1 MPVRL
6 FPINVELPDGESIT
20 LKVLTSHTID
30 HVKKLIHDQQD
41 IPVTQQRLFYK
52 SVELDDGD
60 TLLQHSIRSSG
71 STLTMREPRPTT
83 RMQIHIHQPSITDVI
98 SLVVDASDTV
108 DSVKAAI
115 EAKEGIKP
123 EQQRLIFNG
132 TELDGGSALS
142 KYKIRNNSEIHLVVK
157 THGAPR
163 VARVPQSVYVEN
175 RGLDMRKPFTL
186 EEVAHLEA
194 GFRKHAQMKTS
205 NLWRAI
211 LNDDEFSFQQ

>member
-41 IPVTQQRLFYK
+41 IPGTQQRLFYK

-83 RMQIHIHQPSITDVI
+83 RMQ
-98 SLVVDASDTV
+98 
-108 DSVKAAI
+108 
-115 EAKEGIKP
+115 
-123 EQQRLIFNG
+123 
-132 TELDGGSALS
+132 
-142 KYKIRNNSEIHLVVK
+142 
-157 THGAPR
+157 APR
-163 VARVPQSVYVEN
+163 GARVPQSVYVEN

-194 GFRKHAQMKTS
+194 GVRKHAQMKT
-205 NLWRAI
+205 NLCKAI
-211 LNDDEFSFQQ
+211 LHDDEFSFQQ

>member
-142 KYKIRNNSEIHLVVK
+142 KYKIRNNSVIHLVVK

-194 GFRKHAQMKTS
+194 GVRKHAQMKT
-205 NLWRAI
+205 NLWKAI
-211 LNDDEFSFQQ
+211 LHDDEFSFQQ